1 MTANDWILS
10 YWLTCNLILTFS
22 TDKVTWQLTIIWK
35 FVVDIV
41 YICIFLVS
49 YESYIIQ
56 LFFIVFYN
64 SLRILCYIIFFL
76 YLNWKWRKYYHKL
89 TSVILAFFFL
99 TVIKVF
105 LKIFPKNRNIDI
117 ESSRWLQMKDKWLY
131 FIKMKEYWTRNEYI
145 VRVGRV
151 AYESTTKFWRMRA

>member
-22 TDKVTWQLTIIWK
+22 TDKVTWQLTVIWK

-76 YLNWKWRKYYHKL
+76 YLNWKWRKYYHKS
-89 TSVILAFFFL
+89 TSVILAFFFFDRDL
-99 TVIKVF
+99 RVKKVF
-105 LKIFPKNRNIDI
+105 LKYFLKIEILTYRVLDSCKWKINDYILSKWKNIELEMNI
-117 ESSRWLQMKDKWLY
+117 SS
-131 FIKMKEYWTRNEYI
+131 E
-145 VRVGRV
+145 
-151 AYESTTKFWRMRA
+151 